1 MNLKRLLILGL
12 VLLATTCTISA
23 INAEDVALSTST
35 VQNGVLTLDGLQFK
49 IPQEFTAVESDQ
61 DNSEPGDAEH
71 IDGTTVD
78 KESSTEF
85 RNQNGEKLDIKVGS
99 KTNSNIETLNLPS
112 AQEKNIAGKDGY
124 FWTEMDD
131 GKTEYNFEYINN
143 GKVVKIETY
152 DENLINQIVS

>member
-112 AQEKNIAGKDGY
+112 TQKKNIAGKDGY

>member
-12 VLLATTCTISA
+12 VLLAATCTISA

-112 AQEKNIAGKDGY
+112 AQKKNIAGKDGY

-152 DENLINQIVS
+152 NENLINQIVS

>member
-12 VLLATTCTISA
+12 VLLATTCTLSA

-99 KTNSNIETLNLPS
+99 KTHSTIETLNLPS
-112 AQEKNIAGKDGY
+112 AQKKNIAGKDGY

>member
-12 VLLATTCTISA
+12 VLLATTCTLSA

-71 IDGTTVD
+71 IDGTTVE

-112 AQEKNIAGKDGY
+112 AQKKNIAGKDGY

>member
-1 MNLKRLLILGL
+1 MYHLSNKCWRRCI
-12 VLLATTCTISA
+12 IH
-23 INAEDVALSTST
+23 INRTER
-35 VQNGVLTLDGLQFK
+35 VLTLDGLQFK

-112 AQEKNIAGKDGY
+112 AQKKNIAGKDGY

>member
-112 AQEKNIAGKDGY
+112 AQKKNIAGKDGY

>member
-12 VLLATTCTISA
+12 VLLATTCTLSA

-112 AQEKNIAGKDGY
+112 AQKKNIAGKDGY

>member
-12 VLLATTCTISA
+12 VLLAATCTISA

-112 AQEKNIAGKDGY
+112 AQKKNIAGKDGY

>member
-1 MNLKRLLILGL
+1 
-12 VLLATTCTISA
+12 TCTISA

-112 AQEKNIAGKDGY
+112 AQKKNIAGKDGY